1 MTTIAYKD
9 GIIAYDSRS
18 IRNDYIESDHTCK
31 RSEHEGYLF
40 FLAGYVSDFEPFMAA
55 AIEEQSGKSYGC
67 GGLMIDPDGVLWT
80 VGGEDTPWRARHNLD
95 APTAFGSG
103 MPFAVAAMDFGH
115 TAKQAVKYA
124 MTRDP
129 GTGGK
134 VHTFKLRVKK

>member
-18 IRNDYIESDHTCK
+18 IRNDYIDSDKFNKRMVYKDHT
-31 RSEHEGYLF
+31 F
-40 FLAGYVSDFEPFMAA
+40 FLSGCVSDMAGFMA
-55 AIEEQSGKSYGC
+55 ETVDGGSDNFEC
-67 GGLMIDPDGVLWT
+67 GGLMVDPDGELWIC
-80 VGGEDTPWRARHNLD
+80 GGSDSPWKHLQD
-95 APTAFGSG
+95 LEAPVAFGSG
-103 MPFAVAAMDFGH
+103 QPFAIAAMDLGH

-134 VHTFKLRVKK
+134 VRTFKLRKKR

>member
-18 IRNDYIESDHTCK
+18 IRNDYIDSDKCKKRRAYKDHT
-31 RSEHEGYLF
+31 F
-40 FLAGYVSDFEPFMAA
+40 FLAGSVADMEGLMAALVHDLPGDFE
-55 AIEEQSGKSYGC
+55 C
-67 GGLMIDPDGVLWT
+67 GGLMVDPDGELW
-80 VGGEDTPWRARHNLD
+80 VCGGSDSPWKHLQDLEA
-95 APTAFGSG
+95 AVSFGSG
-103 MPFAVAAMDFGH
+103 QQFAMSAMDFGH

-134 VHTFKLRVKK
+134 VHTFKLRMRK

>member
-18 IRNDYIESDHTCK
+18 IRCDFIESDRTNK
-31 RSEHEGYLF
+31 RHDYKDHIF
-40 FLAGYVSDFEPFMAA
+40 FLSGVCSDFEKFMEAT
-55 AIEEQSGKSYGC
+55 IRETSEQEHEC
-67 GGLMIDPDGVLWT
+67 GGLMVDPDGVLWK
-80 VGGEDTPWRARHNLD
+80 VGGQEVLWRERQQLATH
-95 APTAFGSG
+95 TAFGSG
-103 MPFAVAAMDFGH
+103 LPWAMAAMDFGH

-134 VHTFKLRVKK
+134 VRTFRLARK

>member
-1 MTTIAYKD
+1 MTTLAYKD

-18 IRNDYIESDHTCK
+18 MRGDYIECDHTHK
-31 RSEHEGYLF
+31 RHDHEGHIFILS
-40 FLAGYVSDFEPFMAA
+40 GYVSDFEPFMSA
-55 AIEEQSGKSYGC
+55 AITEESGKSYGC
-67 GGLMIDPDGVLWT
+67 GGFMIDPEGVLWT
-80 VGGEDTPWRARHNLD
+80 VGGEDTPWRARHDLD

-134 VHTFKLRVKK
+134 VRTLKLRKKK